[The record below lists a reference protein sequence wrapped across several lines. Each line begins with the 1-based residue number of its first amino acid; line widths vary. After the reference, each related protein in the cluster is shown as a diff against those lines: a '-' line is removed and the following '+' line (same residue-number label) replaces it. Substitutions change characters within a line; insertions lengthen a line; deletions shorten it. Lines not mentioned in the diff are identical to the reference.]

1 MNQRSV
7 DPEVQAVRLVRRRPM
22 SASNSAP
29 QTPVR
34 WVNVDC
40 FVIRKSNQFFFLKSH
55 WKRDYFFCKL
65 SWTELGFRSMKSRNK
80 IKVMM
85 MMTTMI
91 LIIESLHV
99 RGWSVQHCGL
109 SIRSPWTQ
117 LKQQHLRTTFA
128 ITSNADIIHRFH
140 FATDREFDAG
150 WIVRHWNPWLVPVLI
165 LVYLI
170 VLDEGG
176 LEKCVGHEGKCLI
189 CQLKTRFL

>member
-7 DPEVQAVRLVRRRPM
+7 DPEVQAIRLVRRRPM

-29 QTPVR
+29 QTTVR
-34 WVNVDC
+34 WVNADC
-40 FVIRKSNQFFFLKSH
+40 TVIRKSNQFFF
-55 WKRDYFFCKL
+55 WKVTERETTSFVSCPR
-65 SWTELGFRSMKSRNK
+65 TELGFRSMKSRNK
-80 IKVMM
+80 IKVMI
-85 MMTTMI
+85 MMTMMI

-117 LKQQHLRTTFA
+117 LKQQHLRKTFA
-128 ITSNADIIHRFH
+128 ITSNADIVHRFH

-176 LEKCVGHEGKCLI
+176 LEKSVWSMRENA
-189 CQLKTRFL
+189 